1 MLQPDGAEGFPHD
14 REKSPSRRPRGSGW
28 NEVVAIARPEFGS
41 YHAYTKRQTNDMP
54 PPERIHVRAIIFDFD
69 GIIADS
75 EPVHF
80 AVFQR
85 VLGELGLFLSKE
97 EYYAE
102 YLGYDDK
109 GCFTA
114 FLNAHGRTVS
124 SELIEGLV
132 VRKGAAYLESI
143 RRHLVIFPGVR
154 EFVRQAA
161 PQHRLA
167 ICSGAL
173 RHEIELILEEAG
185 IRKEFE
191 HITSAEDVR
200 RGKPDPEG
208 FTHALASLNRLHPE
222 DVLQPADCLVVED
235 SLPGIRGAHA
245 AGMKVLAVANTH
257 AADELGEADA
267 VAPSLAGVD
276 LAELAGHLW
285 RTGGSSG
292 RADWMSTR

>member
-1 MLQPDGAEGFPHD
+1 M
-14 REKSPSRRPRGSGW
+14 
-28 NEVVAIARPEFGS
+28 
-41 YHAYTKRQTNDMP
+41 
-54 PPERIHVRAIIFDFD
+54 RAIIFDFD

-85 VLGELGLFLSKE
+85 VLGEIGLFLSKE

-114 FLNAHGRTVS
+114 FLNAHGRPIS
-124 SELIEGLV
+124 PELIDGLV
-132 VRKGAAYLESI
+132 ARKGAAYLEYI
-143 RRHLVIFPGVR
+143 RRQLVIFPGVY

-161 PQHRLA
+161 ARHRLA

-173 RHEIELILEEAG
+173 RHEIEFILEEAG

-208 FTHALASLNRLHPE
+208 FTHALTSLNRLHPE
-222 DVLQPADCLVVED
+222 DVLRAVDCLVVED

-245 AGMKVLAVANTH
+245 AGMKVLAIANTH
-257 AADELGEADA
+257 PADELGEADA
-267 VAPSLAGVD
+267 VAPSLAAVD
-276 LAELAGHLW
+276 LGELVGRLW
-285 RTGGSSG
+285 GKGGS
-292 RADWMSTR
+292 

>member
-1 MLQPDGAEGFPHD
+1 
-14 REKSPSRRPRGSGW
+14 
-28 NEVVAIARPEFGS
+28 
-41 YHAYTKRQTNDMP
+41 
-54 PPERIHVRAIIFDFD
+54 VRAIIFDFD

-85 VLGELGLFLSKE
+85 MLGEMGLFLSKE

-109 GCFTA
+109 GCFVA
-114 FLNAHGRTVS
+114 FLKAHGRPVS
-124 SELIEGLV
+124 PEVIQRLV
-132 VRKGAAYLESI
+132 AQKGAAYLEYI
-143 RRHLVIFPGVR
+143 RRQLVIFPGVR
-154 EFVRQAA
+154 EFVRSAA
-161 PQHRLA
+161 ARHRLA

-173 RHEIELILEEAG
+173 RHEIEFILEEAG

-208 FTHALASLNRLHPE
+208 FSHALASLNRLHPG
-222 DVLQPADCLVVED
+222 DLLRPVDCLVVED
-235 SLPGIRGAHA
+235 SLPGIEAAHA

-257 AADELGEADA
+257 PADELGEADA
-267 VAPSLAGVD
+267 VTPSLTDVD
-276 LAELAGHLW
+276 LDAVATRLW
-285 RTGGSSG
+285 RNGGEREPAPTGF
-292 RADWMSTR
+292 